1 MIRRL
6 IPFHSACLAAL
17 VVFLT
22 GTGVAMAQENRI
34 AAVVNDDAITQAEV
48 NARIKLVE
56 VASNLPDSPDN
67 EKRLG
72 PQVLRTL
79 IDEKLQLQDAK
90 KLGISV
96 PSSEVETAI
105 DNIEQRNEMKKG
117 GLDAYM
123 KQHGI
128 DKSSLVDQ
136 ITASLTFSKIVRARV
151 SQDVQVSDDEVD
163 DAMKR
168 LQADIG
174 KPQNR
179 VGEIFLAVDN
189 PSQEDDVHKE
199 ADRLIEQIRGG
210 AQFASI
216 AQQYSQSPSAAV
228 GGDIGWVTASELS
241 PKLAE
246 AVNAMNPGQLSY
258 PVRTPA
264 GFYLLYLLDRKT
276 LGAESPNDVVLT
288 LDEVVFAVP
297 QGASDDDRKHAE
309 DQAQQVSQTAKS
321 CGEMAKLGVE
331 RAPQL
336 SRQIPEMRGSDLP
349 TDIKQQVLALKV
361 AEASK
366 PLPLAGGV
374 GVVMVCQRKDSPTL
388 PTREQI
394 SDNIARE
401 RLDALARRYMRD
413 LRRGAYVDIRG

>member
-1 MIRRL
+1 MMKIVAFIL
-6 IPFHSACLAAL
+6 LLVSA
-17 VVFLT
+17 
-22 GTGVAMAQENRI
+22 GVALAQEENRI
-34 AAVVNDDAITQAEV
+34 AAVVNDDAITEADV
-48 NARIKLVE
+48 AARIKLVE
-56 VASNLPDSPDN
+56 VASNLQDTPDN
-67 EKRLG
+67 EKRLA
-72 PQVLRTL
+72 PEILRTL

-90 KLGISV
+90 KIGITV
-96 PSSEVETAI
+96 TPDEVEKALGE
-105 DNIEQRNEMKKG
+105 IEQRNNMKKG
-117 GLDAYM
+117 GLDAYLE
-123 KQHGI
+123 QHGI
-128 DKSSLVDQ
+128 RKSSLVDQ

-168 LQADIG
+168 LEADVG

-189 PSQEDDVHKE
+189 PSQEDDVRNQANH
-199 ADRLIEQIRGG
+199 LIDDIRGG
-210 AQFASI
+210 AQFTAI
-216 AQQYSQSPSAAV
+216 AQQFSQSPSAAV

-246 AVNAMNPGQLSY
+246 AVNAMSPGQLSY
-258 PVRTPA
+258 PIRTPA
-264 GFYLLYLLDRKT
+264 GFYILYLFDRKT
-276 LGAESPNDVVLT
+276 LGGETPDDILLS
-288 LDEVVFAVP
+288 LDEVIFAIP
-297 QGASDDDRKHAE
+297 EGASDDERAKAE
-309 DQAQQVSQTAKS
+309 AQAQQVSQTAKS
-321 CGEMAKLGVE
+321 CGEMAKIGVD

-349 TDIKQQVLALKV
+349 SDIRSQVLALKI
-361 AEASK
+361 AEPSK

-374 GVVMVCQRKDSPTL
+374 GVVMVCQRKDTQTL
-388 PTREQI
+388 PTREQM

>member
-1 MIRRL
+1 MTRCPIRY
-6 IPFHSACLAAL
+6 FSACIFAFILFVAWA
-17 VVFLT
+17 
-22 GTGVAMAQENRI
+22 GAAMAQENRL
-34 AAVVNDDAITQAEV
+34 AAVVNDDAITAAEV
-48 NARIKLVE
+48 TARIKLVE
-56 VASNLPDSPDN
+56 VSSNLPDSPEN
-67 EKRLG
+67 ETRLG
-72 PQVLRTL
+72 PQVLRQL
-79 IDEKLQLQDAK
+79 VDEKLQLQDAK
-90 KLGISV
+90 KLGISI
-96 PSSEVETAI
+96 PSDDVDKAI
-105 DNIEQRNEMKKG
+105 DTIEQRNEMKKG
-117 GLDAYM
+117 GLDAYL
-123 KQHGI
+123 QQRGI
-128 DKSSLVDQ
+128 ARSTLVDQ

-151 SQDVQVSDDEVD
+151 SQDVQVSDEEVD

-179 VGEIFLAVDN
+179 VGEIFLSVDN
-189 PSQEDDVHKE
+189 PSQEDDVRKE

-246 AVNAMNPGQLSY
+246 AVNTMNPGQLSY
-258 PVRTPA
+258 PIRTPA

-276 LGAESPNDVVLT
+276 LGAESPNDIVLS
-288 LDEVVFAVP
+288 LDEVIFAVP

-309 DQAQQVSQTAKS
+309 DGAQQVSQTAKS

-361 AEASK
+361 AEPSK
-366 PLPLAGGV
+366 PMQLAGGI

-388 PTREQI
+388 PTREEI